1 LSKSTKEFVKEL
13 IKEESK
19 DLDKAKKI
27 HEYVAQNIRYVA
39 IEYGQGGYEPH
50 RAQDVFTN
58 RYGDCKDQ
66 AMLLIAMLEVA
77 GLKSYPVLIPTRR
90 AYSIDENFPSINFN
104 HAICALKNG
113 KELIFMDPTSEVTPF
128 REVPL
133 ADQKR
138 KVMVFLDDKW
148 LLTEIPENKENRI
161 NYLMDISLEPSE
173 DAVISRTLTS
183 QGFFSSS
190 HRYYLRHTHPALIK
204 EDIQKKMTQISSLS
218 RLLDYKIMNVDGLNE
233 SPVLS
238 YKFKAA
244 KFLNPA
250 GNLRI
255 ISKLDQIGLD
265 HNLISKEQRN
275 FPLDFEAIFTKE
287 AKVEIGLPKNLKV
300 KYLPRSKNLENQWFN
315 LKVSYKKYSDHV
327 DFYQSFATKKRFVD
341 KADYQ
346 KFKKQF
352 EAALYLL
359 REEII
364 LEKSK

>member
-1 LSKSTKEFVKEL
+1 
-13 IKEESK
+13 
-19 DLDKAKKI
+19 
-27 HEYVAQNIRYVA
+27 
-39 IEYGQGGYEPH
+39 
-50 RAQDVFTN
+50 
-58 RYGDCKDQ
+58 
-66 AMLLIAMLEVA
+66 
-77 GLKSYPVLIPTRR
+77 
-90 AYSIDENFPSINFN
+90 
-104 HAICALKNG
+104 
-113 KELIFMDPTSEVTPF
+113 
-128 REVPL
+128 
-133 ADQKR
+133 
-138 KVMVFLDDKW
+138 
-148 LLTEIPENKENRI
+148 
-161 NYLMDISLEPSE
+161 
-173 DAVISRTLTS
+173 
-183 QGFFSSS
+183 
-190 HRYYLRHTHPALIK
+190 
-204 EDIQKKMTQISSLS
+204 
-218 RLLDYKIMNVDGLNE
+218 MNVDGLNE